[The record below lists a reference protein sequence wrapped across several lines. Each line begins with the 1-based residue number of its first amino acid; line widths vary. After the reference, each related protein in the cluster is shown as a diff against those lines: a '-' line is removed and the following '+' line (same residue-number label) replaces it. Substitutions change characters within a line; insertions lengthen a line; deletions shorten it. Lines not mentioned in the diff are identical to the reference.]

1 MKYKQNQNVNKKK
14 YMNKPTEQ
22 NQIHRYREKIRGNKR
37 GREWRDKEI
46 VKVISRMVTDGN

>member
-22 NQIHRYREKIRGNKR
+22 NQIHRYREQSRGNQR

-46 VKVISRMVTDGN
+46 VKGISRMVTDGN